1 MLNYGNSFP
10 LKSNV
15 LMRITS
21 DGFRLRPYGL
31 TELAQA
37 YFPAHT
43 PGGAR
48 RALLAWIDNN
58 QELRQMLHRQRDG
71 GNLEAVRRGRCL
83 TLTPRQVERIVELL
97 GEP

>member
-1 MLNYGNSFP
+1 MKTTPYGFT
-10 LKSNV
+10 
-15 LMRITS
+15 I
-21 DGFRLRPYGL
+21 RPYGL

-37 YFPAHT
+37 YFPAHS

-48 RALLAWIDNN
+48 RALLSWIDRNA
-58 QELRQMLHRQRDG
+58 ELRQLLHRHPQAASLAD
-71 GNLEAVRRGRCL
+71 VRRGRHV

>member
-1 MLNYGNSFP
+1 
-10 LKSNV
+10 
-15 LMRITS
+15 MRTTP

-37 YFPAHT
+37 YFPALT

-48 RALLAWIDNN
+48 RALLSWIDRND
-58 QELRQMLHRQRDG
+58 ELRQLLRRPVAEATRGGVSKGRRQ
-71 GNLEAVRRGRCL
+71 